1 MNYLS
6 MLVGLIFSLTSAISL
21 ASDGLND
28 LKNKLK
34 QLQAKTPIIAELRA
48 SFVDQHDD
56 DIKQGEVKV
65 LLKDNST
72 GFSLTYKTEQLTMMA
87 TEKAQKA
94 QNEDSPSPTL
104 DAAAKLKAVD
114 LHRVLSASEDFLQFI
129 NRGEFIGESITQLD
143 GRNVR
148 LLTFALPM
156 EVLIHNKR
164 TRKYVD
170 DFEARYQVWL
180 DNDGTPLKS
189 HLDFQGSGSA
199 YLILN
204 VEAYGQNTEFYQVI
218 NQRLVVSSSQSRH
231 GSKSFFGDFER
242 NIQKQV
248 TVIN

>member
-6 MLVGLIFSLTSAISL
+6 MLVGLIFSLSSGISL
-21 ASDGLND
+21 ADDGLND

-34 QLQAKTPIIAELRA
+34 QLQGTTPITAELNA
-48 SFVDQHDD
+48 AFVDQHDD
-56 DIKQGEVKV
+56 DMKQGEVKV

-72 GFSLTYKTEQLTMMA
+72 GFSLIYKAEQLTMMA
-87 TEKAQKA
+87 IEKAQKV
-94 QNEDSPSPTL
+94 QDEDSPSPTL

-129 NRGEFIGESITQLD
+129 NRGEFIGESIAQLD
-143 GRNVR
+143 GRSVR
-148 LLTFALPM
+148 LLTFELPM

-170 DFEARYQVWL
+170 DFQARYQVWL
-180 DNDGTPLKS
+180 DSDGTPLKS
-189 HLDFQGSGSA
+189 HLAFQGSGSA

-218 NQRLVVSSSQSRH
+218 NQRLVLSNSQSKH

-242 NIQKQV
+242 NEQKKV